1 MVSDETNHKEEKLL
15 SCYKHLTIKE
25 REKLYEMRILGEGIR
40 KIAKELGRSP
50 STVSRELQ
58 RNPGQYSPSDA
69 QTAYRTRRKNSVR
82 KYVLAEPELNR
93 RVRFHLGRMY
103 WSPEQIA
110 NRLRREGRS
119 FVSTATIYRAL
130 DNGVLRDT
138 LRYYLR
144 FKYKTHGKAKKRGKS
159 CFRRS
164 ITERPAEANDRAP
177 GHWEGDTVVSAKGRQ
192 VIATVVDRNSRYLV
206 TGLAANKEAASINKI
221 IIKQLTPLKDQVK
234 SITFDQG
241 TEFSQPGEIE
251 EQLDTDVFFAHPH
264 SPWERPTNENTNGL
278 LRQFI
283 PKHRNLNDLTEEDL
297 SFFTS
302 LLNLRPRKCLDWLS
316 PYEAFWHSLLHFT

>member
-1 MVSDETNHKEEKLL
+1 M

-25 REKLYEMRILGEGIR
+25 REKLYELRILGFGIR
-40 KIAKELGRSP
+40 KIARELERSP
-50 STVSRELQ
+50 STISRELK
-58 RNPGQYSPSDA
+58 RNPGKYSPSEA
-69 QTAYRTRRKNSVR
+69 QEAYRERRKRCVR
-82 KYVLAEPELNR
+82 KHVLSDKELNR
-93 RVRFHLGRMY
+93 QVRFFLGRMY
-103 WSPEQIA
+103 WSPEQIS
-110 NRLRREGRS
+110 NRLRTEAKS
-119 FVSTATIYRAL
+119 FVSTSTIYRAL
-130 DNGVLRDT
+130 ENGILRDT

-144 FKYKTHGKAKKRGKS
+144 VKYKKHGKAKKRGKS
-159 CFRRS
+159 CFARS

-221 IIKQLTPLKDQVK
+221 IISCLAPVKDKVK

-241 TEFSQPGEIE
+241 TEFSQPDEIE
-251 EQLDTDVFFAHPH
+251 EMLDTDVFFAHPH

-283 PKHRNLNDLTEEDL
+283 PKHRNLNDLTKEDL

-302 LLNLRPRKCLDWLS
+302 LLNLRPRKSLNWLT
-316 PYEAFWHSLLHFT
+316 PYEVFFNSLLHFT